1 MLEEYDLG
9 VRIAIGGAKAAAVQ
23 WTPHDFVQELQNRFD
38 WNKFDYQDGEAE
50 MLLAVLAAYQG
61 FLSTNETLD
70 WQTEIEAV
78 QKDRRAWEADEKVM
92 AQIKREWEEYR
103 LADDDPFPYEGIN
116 EESGFSLWWDD

>member
-9 VRIAIGGAKAAAVQ
+9 VSIAIGGAKAAAVQ
-23 WTPHDFVQELQNRFD
+23 WTPRDFVQELQNRLD
-38 WNKFDYQDGEAE
+38 WNKLDYQDGETE

-61 FLSTNETLD
+61 FLSTNAMLD

-78 QKDRRAWEADEKVM
+78 QKDRRAWEADEKDK

-103 LADDDPFPYEGIN
+103 LADDGPFPYEGIN